1 LLRRE
6 GGGSVGADAG
16 DGWRRLVEC
25 CVVTGDLMGEAE
37 AGTNG
42 TRAFASSPV
51 HHSKSSKT
59 PTIMCNQGV

>member
-1 LLRRE
+1 MFAPTQVM
-6 GGGSVGADAG
+6 GGG
-16 DGWRRLVEC
+16 GWLNV
-25 CVVTGDLMGEAE
+25 VVTGDLMGEAE